1 MSANHPWIVSRAM
14 NGRSLLSRKP
24 VRFRICAGVSF
35 RLECSE
41 RARFGRSD
49 ISMATK
55 CFSGALD
62 RLYRYH
68 KKAEAIQKRGERF
81 TKDLFLFCLLY
92 LVLLTDNCQ
101 PIRPAGSDPAGT
113 LTAVV
118 AAPVAPRPV
127 LRGGVRPTGLAGSCL
142 SRVLGSRL
150 VRLRGARH
158 CSSCS

>member
-55 CFSGALD
+55 CFSWALD

-68 KKAEAIQKRGERF
+68 KKAEARSKVYEGFSLPSR
-81 TKDLFLFCLLY
+81 LY

-101 PIRPAGSDPAGT
+101 RIRPAGSDPAGFRGNADERRPI
-113 LTAVV
+113 TAPGHGQYVQIQV
-118 AAPVAPRPV
+118 GRSN
-127 LRGGVRPTGLAGSCL
+127 LK
-142 SRVLGSRL
+142 
-150 VRLRGARH
+150 
-158 CSSCS
+158 

>member
-1 MSANHPWIVSRAM
+1 MSASHPWIVSRAT

-55 CFSGALD
+55 CFSWALD

-68 KKAEAIQKRGERF
+68 KKAKAVQKNDERF
-81 TKDLFLFCLLY
+81 PNDTFSRSLY
-92 LVLLTDNCQ
+92 ASSICNGQ
-101 PIRPAGSDPAGT
+101 PIRPGGSQPAGT
-113 LTAVV
+113 LTKI
-118 AAPVAPRPV
+118 
-127 LRGGVRPTGLAGSCL
+127 S
-142 SRVLGSRL
+142 
-150 VRLRGARH
+150 
-158 CSSCS
+158 

>member
-14 NGRSLLSRKP
+14 NGRLLLSRKP
-24 VRFRICAGVSF
+24 ARFRICAGVSF

-81 TKDLFLFCLLY
+81 TKDLSLGSALY
-92 LVLLTDNCQ
+92 RVLLTDNCQ

-113 LTAVV
+113 LTVV
-118 AAPVAPRPV
+118 PFRRRLNRRGRLGSARLSASRRWRDRGACPPRP
-127 LRGGVRPTGLAGSCL
+127 RRRRPAD
-142 SRVLGSRL
+142 GSR
-150 VRLRGARH
+150 RRG
-158 CSSCS
+158 